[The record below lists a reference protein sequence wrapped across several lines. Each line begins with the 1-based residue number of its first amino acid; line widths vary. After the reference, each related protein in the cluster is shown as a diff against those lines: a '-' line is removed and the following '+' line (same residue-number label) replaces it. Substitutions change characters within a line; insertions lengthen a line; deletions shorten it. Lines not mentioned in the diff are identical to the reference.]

1 MANIILDNIH
11 DENQLARAERPPLS
25 IIWIY
30 AMGQLG
36 WSLASYGIGT
46 LLNYFYLPPEDV
58 GSKGHFPNFISHAT
72 LLGLTLIGVISFS
85 GRFFDALIDPLI
97 ANLSDKTVNRFGKRR
112 VFMGLAAV
120 PLALTSYLIFRPIT
134 EGVSSM
140 NTIWLAMTI
149 FIYYVSYAMYVIP
162 YSALISELGH
172 VKEDRLRIS
181 TIISITWALGFLIG
195 NATPA
200 LQGVFESMGYP
211 SVQAF
216 QMTVLIFAV
225 VSLIFMLVPVFFLD
239 ENRYAAQGEAHEN
252 FLHSLTSVFK
262 NQNFKYFSISYLL
275 YWLALT
281 FIQAGIIYYVTI
293 LFGLDK
299 SMASLF
305 GAISF
310 FMSFL
315 FYPFM
320 ERFEKNIGK
329 RKMIIYGF
337 IMFCLIFGILL
348 LPIPSIARFWLVSI
362 FAAFPLAV
370 FGILPNTI
378 VADIVHQNEVE
389 TGKNQSGMFYGVAAF
404 MMKVG
409 ISLAN
414 LIFPSLL
421 ILGKSVDNP
430 LGVQLSVGA
439 AFIFC
444 VAGFMVFSKYRESY
458 EL

>member
-1 MANIILDNIH
+1 
-11 DENQLARAERPPLS
+11 
-25 IIWIY
+25 
-30 AMGQLG
+30 
-36 WSLASYGIGT
+36 
-46 LLNYFYLPPEDV
+46 
-58 GSKGHFPNFISHAT
+58 
-72 LLGLTLIGVISFS
+72 
-85 GRFFDALIDPLI
+85 
-97 ANLSDKTVNRFGKRR
+97 
-112 VFMGLAAV
+112 
-120 PLALTSYLIFRPIT
+120 
-134 EGVSSM
+134 M

-181 TIISITWALGFLIG
+181 TIISITWALGFLLG

-320 ERFEKNIGK
+320 SRFENKIGK

-337 IMFCLIFGILL
+337 IVFCLIFGILL
-348 LPIPSIARFWLVSI
+348 LPIPSLARFWLVSI

-421 ILGKSVDNP
+421 ILGKSVDYCDDQTN
-430 LGVQLSVGA
+430 A
-439 AFIFC
+439 
-444 VAGFMVFSKYRESY
+444 
-458 EL
+458 